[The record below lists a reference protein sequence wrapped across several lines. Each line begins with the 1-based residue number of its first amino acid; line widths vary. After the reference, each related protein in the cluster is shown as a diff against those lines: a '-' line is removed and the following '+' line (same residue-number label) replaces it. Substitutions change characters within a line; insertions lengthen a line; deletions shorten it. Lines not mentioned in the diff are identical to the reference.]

1 MGEKKPVDALVEGG
15 KATAGVPLGPALGP
29 LGVNVMQIVNRINE
43 LTKAYAGLKV
53 PVKVIVDVEDKSFD
67 VEIGTP
73 TTSALL
79 VKELGVEKGSG
90 TPKATKVGN
99 LTPESIVRIAQMKS
113 PDSYAK
119 SLKTAVKEIAGTCVS
134 MGVTVDSKDPK
145 EFIKDVDSGK
155 YDQTLSAGSSG
166 QKVEEEQS

>member
-1 MGEKKPVDALVEGG
+1 MSNYQGEEEGRKLGEKKPVDALIEGG

-43 LTKAYAGLKV
+43 LTKAYAGMKV
-53 PVKVIVDVEDKSFD
+53 PVKVIVEVEDKSFD

-99 LTPESIVRIAQMKS
+99 LTPEAIVKVAQMKS

-119 SLKTAVKEIAGTCVS
+119 NLRNE
-134 MGVTVDSKDPK
+134 
-145 EFIKDVDSGK
+145 GK
-155 YDQTLSAGSSG
+155 YDQVLAGSDG
-166 QKVEEEQS
+166 KDVREKEE

>member
-1 MGEKKPVDALVEGG
+1 M
-15 KATAGVPLGPALGP
+15 GPALGP

-43 LTKAYAGLKV
+43 LTKAYAGMKV

-99 LTPESIVRIAQMKS
+99 LTPEAIVKVAQMKS

-119 SLKTAVKEIAGTCVS
+119 NLRNAVKEIAGTCVS
-134 MGVTVDSKDPK
+134 MGVNVDSKDAK
-145 EFIKDVDSGK
+145 EFIKEVNEGK
-155 YDQTLSAGSSG
+155 YDQVLAGSDG
-166 QKVEEEQS
+166 KEVREKEE

>member
-1 MGEKKPVDALVEGG
+1 MEGG

-43 LTKAYAGLKV
+43 LTKAYAGMKV

-99 LTPESIVRIAQMKS
+99 LTPESIVKIRSEEHTSELQ
-113 PDSYAK
+113 
-119 SLKTAVKEIAGTCVS
+119 SLRHLVCRLLLEKK
-134 MGVTVDSKDPK
+134 KK
-145 EFIKDVDSGK
+145 
-155 YDQTLSAGSSG
+155 
-166 QKVEEEQS
+166 